1 MADELAQNRCFC
13 PKHAYTLFFSV
24 TRSGDVGADGRIWS
38 FRTRE
43 PLLFHGLDGF
53 FRELDILLAEPER
66 SGSGMEHE
74 HLYARTMD
82 PAVRTEPS
90 ACRTPSSDIRREPEA
105 VRGKSRMG
113 AICVASRQ
121 DDSMRGEA
129 RFFDRERSRIPF
141 RGALELRQILRE
153 WLMPGPEA
161 DRENPAQEENTMG

>member
-1 MADELAQNRCFC
+1 M
-13 PKHAYTLFFSV
+13 
-24 TRSGDVGADGRIWS
+24 TRSGDVGAEGRVWS

-43 PLLFHGLDGF
+43 PILFHGLDDF
-53 FRELDILLAEPER
+53 FRELDILLA
-66 SGSGMEHE
+66 EHE

-90 ACRTPSSDIRREPEA
+90 ACRTPSSDICREPEA